1 MPNSK
6 PKASERMPR
15 DISEEHAAY
24 RAALK
29 QIIRYRHTPRAYRHA
44 KFEHLISIAEKALAA
59 TDDDD

>member
-1 MPNSK
+1 
-6 PKASERMPR
+6 MPR

-24 RAALK
+24 HAALK